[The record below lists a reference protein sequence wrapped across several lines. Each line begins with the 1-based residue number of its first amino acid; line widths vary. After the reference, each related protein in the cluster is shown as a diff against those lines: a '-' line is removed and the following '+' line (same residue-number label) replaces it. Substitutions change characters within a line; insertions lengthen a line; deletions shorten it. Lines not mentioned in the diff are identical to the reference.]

1 MDLSIIISAVIALA
15 AGLMVGWLATK
26 ARADQ
31 IRADLIEERRELD
44 IELSA
49 ARQQLAQEAHWRVEC
64 ELLNN
69 ELRSLRDINTSLEAD
84 LREVTTRLESTQLH
98 AEDKIRQMMNSEQRL
113 SEQFENLANRI
124 FEHSNRR
131 VDEQNRQSLHGLLT
145 PLREQLDGFRR
156 QVQESFG
163 QEARERHTLAHEI
176 RNLQQLNA
184 QMAQEALNLT
194 KALKGDNKTQGNWG
208 EVVLTRVLEASGLR
222 EGYEYQTQVSIE
234 TDNRSRMQPDVI
246 VRLPQGKDVVIDAK
260 MTLVAYERYFNA
272 EDDYTRE
279 VALQEHLAS
288 VRNHIRLLG
297 RKDYQQL
304 PGLRSLDYVLMFI
317 PVEPAFLL
325 AIDRQ
330 PELISEALQNNIM
343 LVSPTT
349 LLVALRTIANLWRYE
364 HQSRN
369 AQKIAERAGRLY
381 DKMRLF
387 VDDMSAIGQSL
398 DKAQESYRQ
407 AMKKLASGRGNLL
420 AQAEAFRGLGV
431 EVKRGINP
439 DLVEQATAQDEQ
451 YRLEDEDSL
460 PENDAFSPDSA
471 ETVRSREAAH
481 AETYGKCA
489 ESDTLSEHFLE
500 KQAGIEM
507 VEDSQE
513 TTHFG
518 FQTVAKEQ
526 KADMVAHV
534 FHSVAAKYDVMNDLM
549 SFGIHRLWKRFTIDC
564 SGVRRGQTVLDL
576 AGGTGDLTAKFSRLV
591 GETGRVM
598 LADINDSMLKMGRE
612 KLRNIGI
619 VGNVEYVQAN
629 AEALPFADNTFDCIT
644 ISFGLR
650 NVTDKEKALR
660 SMYRVLKPGGR
671 LLVLEFSKPIIEP
684 LSKAYDAYSFH
695 ILPKVGELVA
705 KDGDSYRYL
714 AESIRMHPDQETLK
728 GMMQDAGFENVDYY
742 NLTAGIVALHRGYKF

>member
-1 MDLSIIISAVIALA
+1 MDISIIMSAVAALA
-15 AGLMVGWLATK
+15 VGLIVGWLATK
-26 ARADQ
+26 AHADQ

-49 ARQQLAQEAHWRVEC
+49 ARQQLVQESHWREEC

-69 ELRSLRDINTSLEAD
+69 ELRSLRDINASLEAD

-98 AEDKIRQMMNSEQRL
+98 AEDKIRQMVNSEQRL

-156 QVQESFG
+156 QVQDSFG

-194 KALKGDNKTQGNWG
+194 RALKGDNKTQGNWG

-222 EGYEYQTQVSIE
+222 EGHEYQTQVSIE

-279 VALQEHLAS
+279 AALQEHIAS
-288 VRNHIRLLG
+288 VRNHMRLLG

-317 PVEPAFLL
+317 PVEPAF
-325 AIDRQ
+325 
-330 PELISEALQNNIM
+330 
-343 LVSPTT
+343 

-398 DKAQESYRQ
+398 DKAQDNYRQ

-420 AQAEAFRGLGV
+420 VQAESFRELGV

-439 DLVEQATAQDEQ
+439 DLVEQATAQDEEYFLTDDGNVQ
-451 YRLEDEDSL
+451 ED
-460 PENDAFSPDSA
+460 NDFS
-471 ETVRSREAAH
+471 
-481 AETYGKCA
+481 
-489 ESDTLSEHFLE
+489 SDT
-500 KQAGIEM
+500 
-507 VEDSQE
+507 
-513 TTHFG
+513 
-518 FQTVAKEQ
+518 
-526 KADMVAHV
+526 
-534 FHSVAAKYDVMNDLM
+534 AA
-549 SFGIHRLWKRFTIDC
+549 
-564 SGVRRGQTVLDL
+564 
-576 AGGTGDLTAKFSRLV
+576 AA
-591 GETGRVM
+591 
-598 LADINDSMLKMGRE
+598 
-612 KLRNIGI
+612 
-619 VGNVEYVQAN
+619 
-629 AEALPFADNTFDCIT
+629 
-644 ISFGLR
+644 
-650 NVTDKEKALR
+650 
-660 SMYRVLKPGGR
+660 
-671 LLVLEFSKPIIEP
+671 
-684 LSKAYDAYSFH
+684 AYDNR
-695 ILPKVGELVA
+695 PQP
-705 KDGDSYRYL
+705 R
-714 AESIRMHPDQETLK
+714 
-728 GMMQDAGFENVDYY
+728 
-742 NLTAGIVALHRGYKF
+742 